1 MRYNR
6 KQYQDFL
13 STEIETQVR
22 GYEQIVN
29 TKALVLKNRGD
40 VFVGM
45 FIKINDQGIAIFKV
59 RQSDKMPRKNS
70 FWTAV
75 YSPATCSRRSTRT
88 CARCMTRSTT

>member
-1 MRYNR
+1 MKYNR

-13 STEIETQVR
+13 STDKTQVR

-45 FIKINDQGIAIFKV
+45 FIKINDQGIAIFNV
-59 RQSDKMPRKNS
+59 
-70 FWTAV
+70 
-75 YSPATCSRRSTRT
+75 SPV
-88 CARCMTRSTT
+88 

>member
-45 FIKINDQGIAIFKV
+45 FIKINEQGIAIFKV

-75 YSPATCSRRSTRT
+75 YYINPMSKFRHWEIFHG
-88 CARCMTRSTT
+88 

>member
-1 MRYNR
+1 MKYNR

-59 RQSDKMPRKNS
+59 RQSDKMPESVN
-70 FWTAV
+70 
-75 YSPATCSRRSTRT
+75 
-88 CARCMTRSTT
+88 

>member
-22 GYEQIVN
+22 SYEQIVN
-29 TKALVLKNRGD
+29 TKAMVLKDRGD

-45 FIKINDQGIAIFKV
+45 FIKINEQGFAIFKV
-59 RQSDKMPRKNS
+59 RESDKMPRKNS
-70 FWTAV
+70 FGLQYIT
-75 YSPATCSRRSTRT
+75 
-88 CARCMTRSTT
+88 

>member
-1 MRYNR
+1 MKYSR

-29 TKALVLKNRGD
+29 TKAMVLKNRGD

-45 FIKINDQGIAIFKV
+45 FLKINEQGFAIFKV
-59 RQSDKMPRKNS
+59 RQSDKMPRKILFGRQFVTLILCQSLGNGEI
-70 FWTAV
+70 FHG
-75 YSPATCSRRSTRT
+75 
-88 CARCMTRSTT
+88 

>member
-45 FIKINDQGIAIFKV
+45 FIKINEQGIAIFKV
-59 RQSDKMPRKNS
+59 RQFDKMPRKNS

-75 YSPATCSRRSTRT
+75 YYINPMSKFRHWEIFHG
-88 CARCMTRSTT
+88 

>member
-40 VFVGM
+40 VFCGNVH
-45 FIKINDQGIAIFKV
+45 KD
-59 RQSDKMPRKNS
+59 
-70 FWTAV
+70 
-75 YSPATCSRRSTRT
+75 
-88 CARCMTRSTT
+88 